1 MLVAWLTR
9 EQAAYLAAWAALEGG
24 ASLLGEDDVP
34 WPTDAGHEAQAGPL
48 LLAGVAPAKQRK
60 ALRDELLRWHP
71 DKFEARF
78 GGRLLPE
85 QRLRV
90 QARVNAMSQAV
101 ATLFQD
107 FKN

>member
-1 MLVAWLTR
+1 M
-9 EQAAYLAAWAALEGG
+9 AAWAALEGG

-34 WPTDAGHEAQAGPL
+34 WPTAAGREAQAGPL

-78 GGRLLPE
+78 GPRLLPE
-85 QRLRV
+85 QRQRV

-107 FKN
+107 FKS

>member
-1 MLVAWLTR
+1 M
-9 EQAAYLAAWAALEGG
+9 AAWAALESG
-24 ASLLGEDDVP
+24 ASLLGEAELP
-34 WPTDAGHEAQAGPL
+34 FPTAAGQEAQAGPL
-48 LLAGVAPAKQRK
+48 LLAGVPPAKQRK

-78 GGRLLPE
+78 GARLLPE
-85 QRLRV
+85 QRERV

-107 FKN
+107 LKN